1 MERVEAVAKI
11 TNKEFYGYCL
21 LKEKAEKL
29 TSSTH
34 ESIAVRRI
42 LVC

>member
-1 MERVEAVAKI
+1 MERVEVVAEI
-11 TNKEFYGYCL
+11 TKKEIYGNCL

-42 LVC
+42 FVC